1 MDNFTSL
8 KPSIRDYFKSNITNI
23 ELNYFIRHSCFSFHS
38 SLSFYLY
45 KAQAIG
51 NRSVLTILGNML
63 RTTKLLSSI
72 NVRVELLL
80 LQYTVT
86 FLGIL
91 YTSGIFIVSTGGLV
105 FLAQSLYSRLI
116 LAEEYTVQGIVRQTR
131 KYLYK
136 KNITP
141 NMYCLGI

>member
-8 KPSIRDYFKSNITNI
+8 KPSIRDYFKSNIPNI

-91 YTSGIFIVSTGGLV
+91 YTCGIFIVSSRVWYSLLRAFILV
-105 FLAQSLYSRLI
+105 IFQQTEHCKIHCKIFHSVKVTLCTENRLFASLSF
-116 LAEEYTVQGIVRQTR
+116 
-131 KYLYK
+131 
-136 KNITP
+136 
-141 NMYCLGI
+141 

>member
-38 SLSFYLY
+38 SLSFHLY

-91 YTSGIFIVSTGGLV
+91 YTSGIFIVSTQGLV
-105 FLAQSLYSRLI
+105 FLAESLYSRFI
-116 LAEEYTVQGIVRQTR
+116 LAEEYTVQGIV
-131 KYLYK
+131 
-136 KNITP
+136 
-141 NMYCLGI
+141 